1 MKLEVEINNIINSPV
16 EDDFFEKIIQRALM
30 ISDYLFLKEK
40 KIVVSIALVSEEE
53 MQRLN
58 FENRQKN
65 SVTDILSFCEYET
78 MDDLKNEQAEEIFLG
93 ELIICYNDIS
103 KYADAEKIS
112 LKQELANVIAHGVF
126 HLLGFSHGEK
136 MFALQKEVINT
147 EINI

>member
-1 MKLEVEINNIINSPV
+1 MKLEIEINNTTDSQIG
-16 EDDFFEKIIQRALM
+16 DDFFEKIIQKALVV
-30 ISDYLFLKEK
+30 SDYLFLKEK

-126 HLLGFSHGEK
+126 HLLGFSHSEK